1 MSAEI
6 APRSAPG
13 QDGLLDREADDLVLE
28 TGFAP
33 FLTPQAGELLS

>member
-1 MSAEI
+1 MRAAV

-13 QDGLLDREADDLVLE
+13 QDGLLDHEADGLVRD

-33 FLTPQAGELLS
+33 FLTQRAGELLS

>member
-1 MSAEI
+1 MRAAV

-13 QDGLLDREADDLVLE
+13 QDGLLDREADDLVLD

-33 FLTPQAGELLS
+33 CLTPRAGELLS